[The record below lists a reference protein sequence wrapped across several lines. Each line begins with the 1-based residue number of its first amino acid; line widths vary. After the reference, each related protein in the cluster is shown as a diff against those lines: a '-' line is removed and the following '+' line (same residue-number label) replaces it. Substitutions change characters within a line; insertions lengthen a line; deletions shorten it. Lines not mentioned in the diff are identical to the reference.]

1 MKIIMSVTNCFRN
14 LFSVLKKFFE
24 KMESK
29 DNTYTKTRNPDTDSA
44 MCIPPR
50 SQALWCDAHSE
61 VQLHTVESKSKSLL
75 VSVCF

>member
-1 MKIIMSVTNCFRN
+1 MPEDINMKIILSVTNCFRN

-44 MCIPPR
+44 M
-50 SQALWCDAHSE
+50 
-61 VQLHTVESKSKSLL
+61 
-75 VSVCF
+75 